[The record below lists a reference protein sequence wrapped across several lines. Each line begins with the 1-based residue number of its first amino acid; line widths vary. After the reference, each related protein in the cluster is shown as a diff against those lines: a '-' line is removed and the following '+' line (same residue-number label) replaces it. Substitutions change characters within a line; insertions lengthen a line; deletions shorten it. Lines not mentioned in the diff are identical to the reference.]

1 MRILDAICPSC
12 TEVAKSEAGWK
23 IFKYI
28 GPGLLVTVGFI
39 DPGNW
44 AANLVAGADY
54 GYALLW
60 MVTLSTFMLIVLQ
73 HNAAHLGIVTGKCL
87 AEAVQAYFPRY
98 LAVPVLLSA
107 FGASVM
113 TSMAE
118 ILGGAIAL
126 RMLLGIPLPIGA
138 VLVALLAFLLLTRN
152 TYSKAERWI
161 IGFVSFIGLAFLY
174 ELSLMPAGW
183 LGSAARG
190 WVVPDIPPGSLLVIM
205 SVLGAVVMP
214 HNLFLHSEVIQ
225 SRQWNL
231 QDETTIKKQLD
242 FELFDTMLAML
253 VGGAINSAM
262 IILAAGVF
270 WTAGIAVSE
279 LEQAAALLK
288 PVLGEQASLI
298 FALALLCAG
307 LASSITSA
315 MAGGIMT
322 AGMAG
327 EAYNIKDKHSFVGVV
342 GSLGLGL
349 GFIWLTSD
357 PLQALLVSQM
367 ALSVQLPV
375 TMVALI
381 CLTSSA
387 HVMGKHAN
395 GPLSKG
401 LLVLLTLIV
410 TGLNGY
416 FFLST
421 FGG

>member
-12 TEVAKSEAGWK
+12 TEVAKSGAGWK

-54 GYALLW
+54 GYSLLW

-87 AEAVQAYFPRY
+87 AEAVQAHFPRY
-98 LAVPVLLSA
+98 VAVPVLLSA
-107 FGASVM
+107 LGASAM

-126 RMLLGIPLPIGA
+126 RMLLGIPLPLGA
-138 VLVALLAFLLLTRN
+138 VMVACLAFMLLTFN

-174 ELSLMPAGW
+174 ELWLMPSGW

-190 WVVPDIPPGSLLVIM
+190 WTVPEIPPGSLLVIM

-242 FELFDTMLAML
+242 FELFDTMFAML

-270 WTAGIAVSE
+270 WTAGVAVSE
-279 LEQAAALLK
+279 LEQAAELLK
-288 PVLGEQASLI
+288 PVLGGQASLL

-327 EAYNIKDKHSFVGVV
+327 EAYNIKDKHSFVGVA
-342 GSLGLGL
+342 GSLGVGL
-349 GFIWLTSD
+349 ILIWLTSD
-357 PLQALLVSQM
+357 PLQALLFSQM
-367 ALSVQLPV
+367 ALSVQLPI

-381 CLTSSA
+381 CLTSSPK
-387 HVMGKHAN
+387 VMGKYAN
-395 GPLSKG
+395 GLMTKG
-401 LLVLLTLIV
+401 LLVLLTIIV
-410 TGLNGY
+410 TALNGY

-421 FGG
+421 FGS